1 MRLFQALDEVADFA
15 TARPELTVDASNLP
29 SLLERLD
36 L

>member
-1 MRLFQALDEVADFA
+1 MRLFQALDETPDFA
-15 TARPELTVDASNLP
+15 TTRPELTVNAANLP